1 VADIVISSILTIEE
15 ITTPTQFSSASHL
28 FTMENTAAVAV
39 TTTVESYIVKCPTC
53 RKPLKLSPNGEFTK
67 HTKKE
72 HPKWNKGIMKVIDK
86 FEKRLAMEKW
96 NEVDDDNDV
105 LAKKEKKER
114 KKSKQDDD
122 DDDDTELQQTG
133 KRIRPPLSSNKL
145 RVSVFETNDVFTN
158 VNDLNDPRIKEK
170 WIQLT
175 KFNVLYNTVKYLKIE
190 HCQQKYPGWNALNM
204 LKTVERSQR

>member
-1 VADIVISSILTIEE
+1 
-15 ITTPTQFSSASHL
+15 
-28 FTMENTAAVAV
+28 M
-39 TTTVESYIVKCPTC
+39 
-53 RKPLKLSPNGEFTK
+53 KLSPSGEFTK
-67 HTKKE
+67 HTYKE

-86 FEKRLAMEKW
+86 FEKRLAMERW
-96 NEVDDDNDV
+96 NEVDDDDDNNDV
-105 LAKKEKKER
+105 LVKKDDD
-114 KKSKQDDD
+114 SDDDD
-122 DDDDTELQQTG
+122 DDDDTKLQQTR

>member
-1 VADIVISSILTIEE
+1 
-15 ITTPTQFSSASHL
+15 
-28 FTMENTAAVAV
+28 
-39 TTTVESYIVKCPTC
+39 
-53 RKPLKLSPNGEFTK
+53 
-67 HTKKE
+67 
-72 HPKWNKGIMKVIDK
+72 MKVIDK

-114 KKSKQDDD
+114 KKSKQDDDDDDDDDDDYYD

>member
-1 VADIVISSILTIEE
+1 MCSQGDNSESDDAD
-15 ITTPTQFSSASHL
+15 
-28 FTMENTAAVAV
+28 N
-39 TTTVESYIVKCPTC
+39 
-53 RKPLKLSPNGEFTK
+53 
-67 HTKKE
+67 
-72 HPKWNKGIMKVIDK
+72 
-86 FEKRLAMEKW
+86 
-96 NEVDDDNDV
+96 DDDDDDYDDGYAVGNDV
-105 LAKKEKKER
+105 GDTGNMIMTMSMLMPPMTDDHG
-114 KKSKQDDD
+114 DDD
-122 DDDDTELQQTG
+122 YDDDDTELQQTG
-133 KRIRPPLSSNKL
+133 KRIGPPLSSNKL